1 MRRTNVILDEALLEE
16 ALRRS
21 GEKTYSATINRAL
34 QELINR
40 FTFEEGMKIIS
51 GSNAWEGDLSEMRR
65 GREFDFPDDSEG
77 LLIRDAPTAPRK
89 NAKRKSRHGS
99 R

>member
-1 MRRTNVILDEALLEE
+1 MRRTNVVLDEALLEE

-34 QELINR
+34 QELVR
-40 FTFEEGMKIIS
+40 RMTFEEGMKILS
-51 GSNAWEGDLSEMRR
+51 GSNAWEGDLEEMRR
-65 GREFDFPDDSEG
+65 GREFDFPEESAG
-77 LLIRDAPTAPRK
+77 LSIRDAPVPP
-89 NAKRKSRHGS
+89 KSRKRRRRGS

>member
-1 MRRTNVILDEALLEE
+1 MRRTNVILDEKLLEE

-34 QELINR
+34 QDLIR
-40 FTFEEGMKIIS
+40 RITIEEGVKAMGGS
-51 GSNAWEGDLSEMRR
+51 GWWEGDLAEMRR
-65 GREFDFPDDSEG
+65 DREFDFPEE
-77 LLIRDAPTAPRK
+77 IRDAPAPSLKQRRRK
-89 NAKRKSRHGS
+89 PRRGS